1 MIIRYFETLR
11 NMLNTYQNNTAF
23 NNTAGIKDMF
33 NLEAYYELCKSGVS
47 LRLYIDVIQNFVTQ
61 PFMRELVT
69 QFSTSIQAEF

>member
-1 MIIRYFETLR
+1 VIIRYFETLR